1 MKAKGTSISILRLV
15 LARFKKGAREH
26 SSSIN
31 IRRAKEKRKIS
42 RAYHRLEGKWQTSCK
57 GTSVHVTP
65 LSSSPTRTRNIL
77 LFITVKEDK

>member
-31 IRRAKEKRKIS
+31 IRRAKEKRK
-42 RAYHRLEGKWQTSCK
+42 RQVE
-57 GTSVHVTP
+57 HV
-65 LSSSPTRTRNIL
+65 I
-77 LFITVKEDK
+77 V